1 MSASGQPV
9 GGLYVTLRGDT
20 GDFDR
25 DMQRS
30 RREMDRTEERGQ
42 SLTDQVRAL
51 EGAFLVAGAAAA
63 GLVVSL
69 GLMTRRFGSV
79 DQQFSRIQEVSQAT
93 AEQMERMRE
102 EALQIGVEMPT
113 TMKDSADTLYE
124 LQTAGLSAEQATDAL
139 AGTTYL
145 AVAGQ
150 LQMAEAAQATVS
162 VLNAWQLE
170 ASKAAAVADML
181 ASTSSAS
188 ATEINEMADAFRY
201 ANSTAAQVGVS
212 SDELS
217 AFVGLLSDVGM
228 EASIAGTSINNAL
241 LSLVNPTQRAEDA
254 LGRAGIAM
262 EEFYTESGELKDM
275 TDILALLND
284 RLSDLS
290 EVERQEILSDVFG
303 IRGARAIAPAID
315 QVERYNELL
324 AESARAQVAG
334 GVDRLGE
341 LSDEELS
348 QRQQDVG
355 FNLQPG
361 STRDVL
367 EQFREQAQSEG
378 WSEEELATQI
388 EVGLD
393 ISPEAA
399 ELLAGDLAGGT
410 DMGQLVSGIE
420 SATTS
425 SELASA
431 SMEEFRGQVE
441 ELTGSLDTFFY
452 RVYRGAVGPMS
463 MLVSG
468 LIPVGEFLAEN
479 EGLAHTLG
487 IALVGLAGAA
497 TVAAGALGIMVA
509 EAIVAETALVSAITA
524 TTTYSYVTAALSPSQ
539 LAAAASSFTLS
550 GALATV
556 SGALSTA
563 AGAALS
569 FWAAIGPIGWVILG
583 LIGLFAAWKTGLL
596 DFIGLGSEADAVV
609 ESIMWVLG
617 GLADALGIAGG
628 ELGGVVGWLLEFLG
642 VALKVQTLPL
652 VITIKALGVALRYLG
667 DAVEV
672 ALTPFESLW
681 NIMTG
686 TADAADWLNVALLA
700 IPGVGIAVWALDAAG
715 ALDTL
720 TSPLDTAAQA
730 GDDLAGVLGGLVD
743 VGTALLSP
751 FESIQ
756 NIMDGTASSADWLNV
771 ALLAIPGG
779 GLIAWALNAAGAL
792 DTLTSPLDTATEA
805 VDWLTDGI
813 DGLADVTLDPIVG
826 ALEGVGD
833 TLEWLGEMA
842 QWALDML
849 NKVPFVGALVP
860 DSKGSPDQ
868 PGGQNGGGSNSSG
881 GSSGGG
887 DDSGGG
893 GPLGPG
899 GPASSITTS
908 SDQTA
913 AATGSE
919 PTTSS
924 GEGSGSM
931 EIAHSPT
938 FNVDLGL
945 DSIADLGNLDDQI
958 GEMTDQAIDDLKRE
972 IETQFFRFE
981 TGQ

>member
-9 GGLYVTLRGDT
+9 GGLYVTLRGET

-25 DMQRS
+25 DMRRS
-30 RREMDRTEERGQ
+30 RREMDRTEEQGQ
-42 SLTDQVRAL
+42 TLTNQVRAL

-69 GLMTRRFGSV
+69 GLMTRRFGGV
-79 DQQFSRIQEVSQAT
+79 DQQFSRIQEAAQAT
-93 AEQMERMRE
+93 SDQMERMRE

-124 LQTAGLSAEQATDAL
+124 LSTAGLSAEQATDAL
-139 AGTTYL
+139 QGTTYL

-150 LQMAEAAQATVS
+150 LEMAEAAQATVS

-181 ASTSSAS
+181 ASTSAAS

-254 LGRAGIAM
+254 LAQAGITM

-290 EVERQEILSDVFG
+290 DVERQQILSDVFG
-303 IRGARAIAPAID
+303 IRGARAVGPAID

-324 AESARAQVAG
+324 AESARAQVSG
-334 GVDRLGE
+334 GVNRLGE
-341 LSDEELS
+341 LGDEELS

-367 EQFREQAQSEG
+367 EQFRQQAESEG
-378 WSEEELATQI
+378 WSEQELATQI

-393 ISPEAA
+393 ISPDAA

-410 DMGQLVSGIE
+410 DMGQLVGGIE

-441 ELTGSLDTFFY
+441 ELTGSIDTFFY
-452 RVYRGAVGPMS
+452 RVYQGAVGPMS

-479 EGLAHTLG
+479 EGLAHTFG

-524 TTTYSYVTAALSPSQ
+524 TTTYSYVTAAMSPTQ
-539 LAAAASSFTLS
+539 LAAAASSITLS
-550 GALATV
+550 GALATAQ
-556 SGALSTA
+556 GALYGA

-569 FWAAIGPIGWVILG
+569 LWTALGPIGWIVLA
-583 LIGLFAAWKTGLL
+583 LIGLFAAWKSGLL

-617 GLADALGIAGG
+617 GLADALGLAGG

-667 DAVEV
+667 DAVG
-672 ALTPFESLW
+672 AAIAPFESLW
-681 NIMTG
+681 NVMNG

-700 IPGVGIAVWALDAAG
+700 IPGGGIIVWALDAAG

-743 VGTALLSP
+743 VGMAILSP
-751 FESIQ
+751 FESIG
-756 NIMDGTASSADWLNV
+756 NIMDGTASSADWLTA
-771 ALLAIPGG
+771 ALLAIPGI
-779 GLIAWALNAAGAL
+779 GLLAWAVDVAGGVDEIAAAFERAMQAGQ
-792 DTLTSPLDTATEA
+792 EF
-805 VDWLTDGI
+805 VNW
-813 DGLADVTLDPIVG
+813 LDPRG
-826 ALEGVGD
+826 EGQSWGD
-833 TLEWLGEMA
+833 
-842 QWALDML
+842 WANPL
-849 NKVPFVGALVP
+849 P
-860 DSKGSPDQ
+860 DSPGS
-868 PGGQNGGGSNSSG
+868 
-881 GSSGGG
+881 SSGGG

-893 GPLGPG
+893 GPGPG
-899 GPASSITTS
+899 PGPGRGAGSMTTS

-924 GEGSGSM
+924 GGGSGSM
-931 EIAHSPT
+931 EVAHSPT